1 MNKQHKQIVNQAF
14 KEYTIKNYP
23 SYPEQLI
30 HDQKWT
36 DKTANGLTSIVI
48 KFLKWNGHQAER
60 ISTTGRPIDN
70 TKRVQNALGET
81 RQIGSI
87 EWIPGTGRKGSADI
101 SSTIKVDIKGVE
113 VGLAVKWEVKMK
125 DKQSK
130 AQKEYEREIKQS
142 AGHYYIIHNFEEFYN
157 YYKKI
162 ILPIL

>member
-1 MNKQHKQIVNQAF
+1 MNKQHKQIITEAYTAWF
-14 KEYTIKNYP
+14 KQQHPNVPNHCIPKP
-23 SYPEQLI
+23 M
-30 HDQKWT
+30 HT
-36 DKTANGLTSIVI
+36 DTSANALTKLVI
-48 KFLKWNGHQAER
+48 NFLKWNGHQAER

-130 AQKEYEREIKQS
+130 AQKEYEMEIKQS

-157 YYKKI
+157 YYQKI